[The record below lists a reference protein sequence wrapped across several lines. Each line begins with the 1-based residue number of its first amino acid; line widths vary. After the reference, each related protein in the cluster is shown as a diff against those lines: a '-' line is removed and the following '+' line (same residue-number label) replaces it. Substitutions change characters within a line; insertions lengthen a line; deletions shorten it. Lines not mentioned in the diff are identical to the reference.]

1 MSKGTT
7 KIAVVGAGHLGRIHA
22 RLLPQI
28 RGAKLAAVADPSPAA
43 HKLILKEHNV
53 PVFSD
58 YTKLLEA
65 DVDAVIIATPT
76 VTHFD
81 IAKQFLE
88 NSVHCLIEKP
98 MTACPEHAQVLAD
111 LAKENDCV
119 LSVGHVEQF
128 NPAIEFAKRAVGTP
142 KFFQASRCSGYTFRS
157 TDIGVVHDL
166 MIHDIELVN
175 SMVPGNLKD
184 CCANGVSV
192 FGKDEDIAQA
202 RLEFDCGAVAN
213 LTASRCSFVPERS
226 FMVFGTDGFASVDLA
241 NHTVQSVSVPGWL
254 KQRAVEFE
262 TLTPEQ
268 KAFVSAELFQE
279 VLHKTTTITPTAN
292 AILEEQKDWLKA
304 ITTGRSPRNS
314 AENALEAVQ
323 IAGAVIEAIN
333 AHRWDSTGNATGA
346 LFNLPATDNDPI
358 PVELSRDGL
367 QSLPKKAA

>member
-7 KIAVVGAGHLGRIHA
+7 KVAVVGAGHLGRIHA

-58 YTKLLEA
+58 YTKLLEQ
-65 DVDAVIIATPT
+65 DIDAVIIATPT

-81 IAKQFLE
+81 IARQFLE

-98 MTACPEHAQVLAD
+98 MTACPHQARTLAE
-111 LAKENDCV
+111 LASENDCV

-128 NPAIEFAKRAVGTP
+128 NPAIEFAKNAVGTP

-175 SMVPGNLKD
+175 SMVPGQLKE
-184 CCANGVSV
+184 CRASGVSV

-226 FMVFGTDGFASVDLA
+226 FQVFGTDGFASVDLA
-241 NHTVQSVSVPGWL
+241 NHTVRSVEVPGWI
-254 KQRAVEFE
+254 KQRALDFE
-262 TLTPEQ
+262 ALSPEQ
-268 KAFVSAELFQE
+268 KAFVSAQLFQE
-279 VLHKTTTITPTAN
+279 VLPKSTTITPTAN
-292 AILEEQKDWLKA
+292 AIQEEQKDWLKA
-304 ITTGRSPRNS
+304 ISSGKTPRNS
-314 AENALEAVQ
+314 AQNALEAVE
-323 IAGAVIEAIN
+323 IAAAVIEAIN
-333 AHRWDSTGNATGA
+333 SHQWDANSNITGSLFA
-346 LFNLPATDNDPI
+346 LPTVGKSDV
-358 PVELSRDGL
+358 PVEFRAE
-367 QSLPKKAA
+367 QTESLPKAA